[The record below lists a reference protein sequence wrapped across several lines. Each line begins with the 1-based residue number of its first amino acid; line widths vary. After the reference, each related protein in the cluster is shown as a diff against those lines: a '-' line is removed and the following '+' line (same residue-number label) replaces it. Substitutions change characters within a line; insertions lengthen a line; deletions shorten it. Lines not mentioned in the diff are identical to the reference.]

1 MILEKAYA
9 KMYGSYERI
18 EGGNPAMALR
28 DLTGAP
34 YENKDDCTAD
44 ELWDY
49 LWNYLQEGFL
59 MTCYTKTTDKTEEEN
74 ALGIL
79 SGHAYAILHLAKVT
93 DK

>member
-9 KMYGSYERI
+9 KLYGSYSAI

-34 YENKDDCTAD
+34 YENKDDCSVD

-49 LWNYLQEGFL
+49 LWENYEKGKIHNNL
-59 MTCYTKTTDKTEEEN
+59 
-74 ALGIL
+74 I
-79 SGHAYAILHLAKVT
+79 
-93 DK
+93 